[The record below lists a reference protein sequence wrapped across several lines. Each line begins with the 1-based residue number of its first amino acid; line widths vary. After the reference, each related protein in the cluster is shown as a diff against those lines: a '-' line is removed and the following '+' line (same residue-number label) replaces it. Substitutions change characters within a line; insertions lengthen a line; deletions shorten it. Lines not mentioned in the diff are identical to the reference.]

1 MIADL
6 AMQHALDRYH
16 AAGIPGLTE
25 EERTLATIW
34 CFESK
39 VANGGFESFYRA
51 TEGEL
56 APHAPVAFRNV
67 GANVLAGIAERA
79 NAIFGPAGVPHAR
92 NERRQFLNKVRPET
106 RRELEKLE
114 SEYEEFGV
122 DLDEKIEA
130 YAVRVQAAARH
141 G

>member
-6 AMQHALDRYH
+6 ATQHALDRYH

-39 VANGGFESFYRA
+39 VANGGFESLFRA

-56 APHAPVAFRNV
+56 APRAPEAFRNV
-67 GANVLAGIAERA
+67 GADALASIAERA
-79 NAIFGPAGVPHAR
+79 NAVFGPAGVPYAR
-92 NERRQFLNKVRPET
+92 GARRRFLDRLSREARGVFEHLER
-106 RRELEKLE
+106 
-114 SEYEEFGV
+114 EYGEFGV
-122 DLDEKIEA
+122 DLDERIEA
-130 YAVRVQAAARH
+130 YAARAQATSRH